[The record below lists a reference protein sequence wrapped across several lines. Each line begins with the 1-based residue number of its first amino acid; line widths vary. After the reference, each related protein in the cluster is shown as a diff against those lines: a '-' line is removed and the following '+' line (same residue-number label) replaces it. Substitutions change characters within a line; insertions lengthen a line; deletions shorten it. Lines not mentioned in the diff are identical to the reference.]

1 MIWHW
6 EAQQL
11 LAPCAHQATLALTAP
26 FCNLSCLEKLL
37 WTDSSFPPPSTVFCS
52 QLILQQQHTLFTAT
66 EQKLLLPQLLWP
78 QGARVS
84 CVSAH
89 HLTWGLWAQSI
100 STAWP
105 SSLPW
110 ALRGLGSL
118 SKKMHRV
125 MLSASPR
132 WGETELV
139 PYWNARGRGS
149 GAGTLHFHAVGQQP
163 FSSPNW
169 VPVQVTQNSRTGK
182 SWLSITL
189 SFWLGRPRNLL
200 YRGGSLLWAD
210 VRGSQST
217 RESNPQPEQMLRAS
231 PLHLRK
237 KGSVESVWWNLWLK
251 HLLSTS
257 HSCSGPRIN
266 QPKSSLSPWQEEVQ
280 AKGSIWSSAHN
291 PFLPAPGPSF

>member
-1 MIWHW
+1 
-6 EAQQL
+6 
-11 LAPCAHQATLALTAP
+11 
-26 FCNLSCLEKLL
+26 
-37 WTDSSFPPPSTVFCS
+37 
-52 QLILQQQHTLFTAT
+52 
-66 EQKLLLPQLLWP
+66 
-78 QGARVS
+78 
-84 CVSAH
+84 
-89 HLTWGLWAQSI
+89 
-100 STAWP
+100 
-105 SSLPW
+105 
-110 ALRGLGSL
+110 
-118 SKKMHRV
+118 

-163 FSSPNW
+163 FSFPNW
-169 VPVQVTQNSRTGK
+169 VPVQVSQNSRTGK

-210 VRGSQST
+210 ARGSQST